1 MFKDV
6 TSSDAMKGYV
16 ISGVTAGLTKGLFD
30 GWTGTQ
36 TNPNTG
42 AVITSPAALNTWTG
56 VGQFAANQALQ
67 NGTST
72 LLSKA
77 LGQGGDFGDALKGA
91 LFNTLAA
98 ASFNAIGDYTHGV
111 LTEGYPPKI
120 VVHAMVGGLLSKATG
135 GDFRTGALAA
145 GINEA
150 LVVHLDS
157 LVKGDKTLLSMSSQ
171 IVGVLAAASQ
181 KDADA
186 KSIEKG
192 GWVAKNATEYNYLG
206 DHQKAQREK
215 ELAESSDSL
224 DRLRINTKWELI
236 DAGQDA
242 SFAGGAVVGVP
253 EGLLDTVKGIL
264 EAASSPMETFR
275 ALKSVVQSGDVLGN
289 VSDAMKQSYIQRI
302 DNLEA
307 EYERAGASGSFNAG
321 RETGKLISEVAA
333 LATGVGGA
341 LKGGA
346 LLVEKVAAKVVKVE
360 LKGAK
365 GPVQVI
371 PDAISP
377 PKLSPVEDLFGQTFE
392 SIPLSHLPNWKTG
405 SLVNDGV
412 LGEQLALQTLNGKTG
427 LNFKPLQNGSNHG
440 CDGCAVA
447 INGDTITVVVM
458 DAKSSVNGVSK
469 AGTPHGDPRTRLEGQ
484 LGNKSIADSDPAL
497 RDALQAELDSGKAK
511 VQGLTVKVGVPA
523 PGKTGVAEFKVEPW
537 TKK

>member
-469 AGTPHGDPRTRLEGQ
+469 AGTPHGDPRTRLEGW

-497 RDALQAELDSGKAK
+497 RDALQAALDSGKAK
-511 VQGLTVKVGVPA
+511 VQGVTVKVGVPA

>member
-1 MFKDV
+1 VFKDV
-6 TSSDAMKGYV
+6 TSSDAIKGYV

-42 AVITSPAALNTWTG
+42 AVITSPALNTWTG

-192 GWVAKNATEYNYLG
+192 GWVAKNATQYNFGEHLPAG
-206 DHQKAQREK
+206 LAQYGQASTT
-215 ELAESSDSL
+215 LAEYMQKQGYSA
-224 DRLRINTKWELI
+224 E
-236 DAGQDA
+236 
-242 SFAGGAVVGVP
+242 
-253 EGLLDTVKGIL
+253 
-264 EAASSPMETFR
+264 EAAQ
-275 ALKSVVQSGDVLGN
+275 AQL
-289 VSDAMKQSYIQRI
+289 
-302 DNLEA
+302 
-307 EYERAGASGSFNAG
+307 
-321 RETGKLISEVAA
+321 A
-333 LATGVGGA
+333 LAQGQGFDGPQPANEFVKAWAMFMAGELTGVGI
-341 LKGGA
+341 
-346 LLVEKVAAKVVKVE
+346 AAVLGKMG
-360 LKGAK
+360 LWGAK
-365 GPVQVI
+365 AT
-371 PDAISP
+371 AIEFL
-377 PKLSPVEDLFGQTFE
+377 PKATRNSAGQIEANVSQGSAIKTLE
-392 SIPLSHLPNWKTG
+392 S
-405 SLVNDGV
+405 
-412 LGEQLALQTLNGKTG
+412 NGY
-427 LNFKPLQNGSNHG
+427 
-440 CDGCAVA
+440 
-447 INGDTITVVVM
+447 I
-458 DAKSSVNGVSK
+458 
-469 AGTPHGDPRTRLEGQ
+469 
-484 LGNKSIADSDPAL
+484 KSISQDGSVTVLTNGEKTYRFYPASTSTGQPS
-497 RDALQAELDSGKAK
+497 AS
-511 VQGLTVKVGVPA
+511 LTVEGL
-523 PGKTGVAEFKVEPW
+523 
-537 TKK
+537 KKPTAKIRFTEE